1 MRAAALLHLRRHPAF
16 QRLNAGEDVECR
28 LLTDIVKQ
36 PFFPAHPAPVS
47 RLGNRQM
54 VDPFSIGGPR
64 LGVENVAAHYDGGA
78 GLSVGAGD
86 VSAARG
92 GAAPLGGLAK
102 RVLDYIG
109 ASVALIL
116 LAPLMLIVALLVRI
130 ALGRQVIFRQERVG
144 FDGEHF
150 VCFKF
155 RSMVA
160 DADEV
165 LRRHL
170 STNPAAAR
178 EWSETQKLKDDPRVG
193 VLGKVLRKTSM
204 DELPQLFNV
213 LRGEMSLVGP
223 RPVLPDELVARYGRY
238 APAYLQA
245 RPGMTG
251 MWQVNGRSSV
261 GYRARIAR
269 DRYYARHWS
278 LALDLLLIIKTI
290 PALLNFGHTA

>member
-1 MRAAALLHLRRHPAF
+1 LFLIRIFPAD
-16 QRLNAGEDVECR
+16 LAPYCR
-28 LLTDIVKQ
+28 LGD
-36 PFFPAHPAPVS
+36 
-47 RLGNRQM
+47 RQM
-54 VDPFSIGGPR
+54 VDQFSIRRPR
-64 LGVENVAAHYDGGA
+64 FGV
-78 GLSVGAGD
+78 GD
-86 VSAARG
+86 VATRYHGSSRG
-92 GAAPLGGLAK
+92 ALPAGGRDALAGPYWHAPLGGLPK
-102 RVLDYIG
+102 RVFDVIG
-109 ASVALIL
+109 ASVALLL
-116 LAPLMLIVALLVRI
+116 LAPLMLMVALVVRI
-130 ALGRQVIFRQERVG
+130 VLGRQVIFQQRRVG
-144 FDGEHF
+144 FDGETF

-155 RSMVA
+155 RSMVQ

-165 LRRHL
+165 LLRHL
-170 STNPAAAR
+170 GTNPAAAR
-178 EWSETQKLKDDPRVG
+178 EWSETQKLINDPRVG
-193 VLGKVLRKTSM
+193 PLGRALRKTSI

-213 LRGEMSLVGP
+213 LRGDMSLVGP

-278 LALDLLLIIKTI
+278 LALDLLLILKTI